1 MIEVVPMTVDHIYE
15 LARNLREGDR
25 MECAALGYSPQEIIR
40 KSFYAA
46 MIRRTVLIDGKVG
59 ASWGLSGTLL
69 GEVGCVWLLTTPEV
83 EKHYFKMVYL
93 YANQVREML
102 AMYPRLENY
111 CLASYTKSLRLLK
124 IVGFTVE
131 DPIPY
136 GRNGELFCRFSIE
149 EV

>member
-1 MIEVVPMTVDHIYE
+1 MIEVVPMAVDHIYE

-40 KSFYAA
+40 KSFYTA
-46 MIRRTVLIDGKVG
+46 MIRKTVLIDGKIG

-69 GEVGCVWLLTTPEV
+69 GAIGHPWLLTTREV
-83 EKHYFKMVYL
+83 EKHYFKMVSL
-93 YANQVREML
+93 YADQVQEML
-102 AMYPRLENY
+102 AVYPKLENV

-131 DPIPY
+131 DPHIR
-136 GRNGELFCRFSIE
+136 GINGEPFCKFWME
-149 EV
+149 A